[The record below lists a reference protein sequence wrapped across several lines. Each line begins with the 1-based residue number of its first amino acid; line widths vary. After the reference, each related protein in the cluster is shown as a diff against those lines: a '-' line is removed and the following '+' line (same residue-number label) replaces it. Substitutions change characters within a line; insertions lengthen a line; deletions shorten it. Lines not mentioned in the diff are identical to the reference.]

1 MEDSDLNRV
10 PLRVA
15 GVFENY
21 VGNYLF
27 VQGDTCRERFGNEG
41 FNAAMLQASGDL
53 NQIAKA
59 LTELDGVTA
68 LSRMDVLLDQVD
80 SAMSCLNYIIWLV
93 VGFGWALAFIVIY
106 NLTNINLAERSRE
119 IATVE
124 VLGFYPRETAAYVL
138 RENLVLSFL
147 AAILG
152 LPLGKAMHGVVMSM
166 VMVDNSCFNIHIER
180 TSYIAAFV
188 CTVLFA
194 WVVGLVMRRHIRRIP
209 MAESLKAVE

>member
-1 MEDSDLNRV
+1 M
-10 PLRVA
+10 
-15 GVFENY
+15 
-21 VGNYLF
+21 
-27 VQGDTCRERFGNEG
+27 
-41 FNAAMLQASGDL
+41 
-53 NQIAKA
+53 
-59 LTELDGVTA
+59 
-68 LSRMDVLLDQVD
+68 
-80 SAMSCLNYIIWLV
+80 
-93 VGFGWALAFIVIY
+93 
-106 NLTNINLAERSRE
+106 
-119 IATVE
+119 E

-152 LPLGKAMHGVVMSM
+152 LPLGKVMHGVVMSM

>member
-1 MEDSDLNRV
+1 M
-10 PLRVA
+10 P
-15 GVFENY
+15 
-21 VGNYLF
+21 
-27 VQGDTCRERFGNEG
+27 
-41 FNAAMLQASGDL
+41 QAPVDL

-93 VGFGWALAFIVIY
+93 VGFAWALAFIVIY